1 MKQKNKW
8 LTLILPAILCAALW
22 GSAAPC
28 VKLGY
33 AFFEIPMDETFSKLV
48 FAGWRFSFAGLITL
62 VYSFF
67 AGFKPLLP
75 NKNNIKAILVIGLF
89 QSMIQYVCYYIGLSN
104 TTATNAALLSGTQT
118 FFAII
123 FAHLL
128 LSDDKLT
135 KNKALGC
142 ILGFSGVIFLQ
153 LGNSFSAFQ
162 FSGDGLLLLSAASAG
177 MGALVSRVL
186 AKGHNAVILTAWQL
200 IFGGVFLLSVGYIG
214 GGSLH
219 HIAPKGI
226 LLLVYLMF
234 LSAIAF
240 SVWTVLLKKHPVSK
254 VSVFNFLIPVFGAVF
269 SAILLGEKLLTF
281 KNLIALGLVGT
292 GIIIANKNGT
302 QKE

>member
-1 MKQKNKW
+1 MKQSNKW
-8 LTLILPAILCAALW
+8 WQLILPAILCAALW

-33 AFFEIPMDETFSKLV
+33 TLFEIPSNETFSKLV
-48 FAGWRFSFAGLITL
+48 FAGWRFTFSGILTLIF
-62 VYSFF
+62 SFF
-67 AGFKPLLP
+67 AGYKPLLP
-75 NKNNIKAILVIGLF
+75 NKNNIRPILIICLF

-123 FAHLL
+123 FAHIF

-135 KNKALGC
+135 RNKTLGC

-153 LGNSFSAFQ
+153 LGNSLSAFH
-162 FSGDGLLLLSAASAG
+162 FSGDGLLLLSAVSAG
-177 MGALVSRVL
+177 MGAMVSRVL
-186 AKGHNAVILTAWQL
+186 TKGQNAVILTAWQL
-200 IFGGVFLLSVGYIG
+200 IFGGVFLLTVGYIG

-219 HIAPKGI
+219 LVTPQGMF
-226 LLLVYLMF
+226 LLIYLML

-254 VSVFNFLIPVFGAVF
+254 VSVFNFLIPIFGALL
-269 SAILLGEKLLTF
+269 SAIILKEPLF
-281 KNLIALGLVGT
+281 SIQNLVALVLVGS
-292 GIIIANKNGT
+292 GIIIANKT
-302 QKE
+302 TSPKL